1 MEVRASVIEVQSR
14 STTIGVSSARLLIL
28 TRYPGSATAK
38 PSEAGMVDKRTETS
52 TRPASRSTRLQRAVS
67 VYGNKHFVSVLFV

>member
-14 STTIGVSSARLLIL
+14 CTSIGVSSARLLIL
-28 TRYPGSATAK
+28 TRYPGSVTAK
-38 PSEAGMVDKRTETS
+38 PSEAGMVDKRTKTD
-52 TRPASRSTRLQRAVS
+52 TRPASRSTRLQPAVS